1 MMINMLNSP
10 NLEYVATVVYP
21 EERMIDLYNVK
32 DKQVTILV
40 QNDHYHYWRANGHV
54 LDNPST
60 SNIVDT
66 LAKAGVGDL
75 SYSEII
81 LNK

>member
-1 MMINMLNSP
+1 MINMLNIP

>member
-1 MMINMLNSP
+1 MISMLNSP

-21 EERMIDLYNVK
+21 SERIIDIYNVI
-32 DKQVTILV
+32 DKPVTILV

-66 LAKAGVGDL
+66 LGRAGVGDL
-75 SYSEII
+75 NYSEII

>member
-1 MMINMLNSP
+1 MINMLNSP
-10 NLEYVATVVYP
+10 NLAYVATVVYP
-21 EERMIDLYNVK
+21 DERVIDIYNVM
-32 DKQVTILV
+32 DKPVTVLV

-66 LAKAGVGDL
+66 LGRAGVGDL
-75 SYSEII
+75 NYSEII

>member
-1 MMINMLNSP
+1 
-10 NLEYVATVVYP
+10 
-21 EERMIDLYNVK
+21 MIDLYNVK

-40 QNDHYHYWRANGHV
+40 QNDHYHYWRADGHV

-75 SYSEII
+75 NYSEII

>member
-1 MMINMLNSP
+1 MINMLNSP
-10 NLEYVATVVYP
+10 NLAYVATAVYP
-21 EERMIDLYNVK
+21 EERIIDIYNVM
-32 DKQVTILV
+32 DKPVTILV

-66 LAKAGVGDL
+66 LGRAGVGDL
-75 SYSEII
+75 NYSEII

>member
-1 MMINMLNSP
+1 MINMLNSP
-10 NLEYVATVVYP
+10 NLAYVATVVYP
-21 EERMIDLYNVK
+21 DERIIDIYNVM
-32 DKQVTILV
+32 DKPVTILV

-66 LAKAGVGDL
+66 LGRAGVGDL
-75 SYSEII
+75 NYSEII

>member
-1 MMINMLNSP
+1 MINMLNSP
-10 NLEYVATVVYP
+10 NLAYVATVVYP
-21 EERMIDLYNVK
+21 DERVIDIYNVM
-32 DKQVTILV
+32 DKPVTILV

-66 LAKAGVGDL
+66 LGRAGVGDL
-75 SYSEII
+75 NYSEII

>member
-10 NLEYVATVVYP
+10 NLAYVATVVYP
-21 EERMIDLYNVK
+21 DERIIDIYNVM
-32 DKQVTILV
+32 DKPVTILV

-66 LAKAGVGDL
+66 LGRAGVGDL
-75 SYSEII
+75 NYSEII

>member
-1 MMINMLNSP
+1 MINMLNSP

-21 EERMIDLYNVK
+21 EEHMIDLYNVK

-54 LDNPST
+54 LDNHST

-75 SYSEII
+75 NYSKII

>member
-1 MMINMLNSP
+1 MINMLNSP
-10 NLEYVATVVYP
+10 NLAYVATVVYP
-21 EERMIDLYNVK
+21 DERVIDIYNVM
-32 DKQVTILV
+32 DKPVTILV

-66 LAKAGVGDL
+66 LGRAGVGDL
-75 SYSEII
+75 NYSEII
-81 LNK
+81 LNE

>member
-1 MMINMLNSP
+1 MINMLNSP
-10 NLEYVATVVYP
+10 NLEYVATAVYP
-21 EERMIDLYNVK
+21 EARMIDLYNVK

-75 SYSEII
+75 SYSKII